1 MEVTW
6 QLKTL
11 LVIFNIFLVVAFV
24 VSVRWEIRF
33 SQRLRGSGGVSC
45 GRRYLQPLSLLRRIC
60 EFRVVTCLHPFKIAV
75 D

>member
-11 LVIFNIFLVVAFV
+11 LVSFNIFLVVAFV

-33 SQRLRGSGGVSC
+33 SNRLRGSGGVSC
-45 GRRYLQPLSLLRRIC
+45 GRRFLQPLSSLKRIC
-60 EFRVVTCLHPFKIAV
+60 EFRVETRRHPFKVVV